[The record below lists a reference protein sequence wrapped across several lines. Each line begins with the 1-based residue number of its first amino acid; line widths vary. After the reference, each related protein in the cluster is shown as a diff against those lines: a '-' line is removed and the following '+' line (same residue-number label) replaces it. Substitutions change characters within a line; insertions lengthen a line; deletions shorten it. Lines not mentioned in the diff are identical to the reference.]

1 MLVKMTADDSIE
13 DLLGQL
19 KCYIDRIVAV
29 FDNIEYANLHFLLEG
44 LSAVMLLV

>member
-1 MLVKMTADDSIE
+1 MTADDSIE

-19 KCYIDRIVAV
+19 IKCYIDRIVAV
-29 FDNIEYANLHFLLEG
+29 FDNIKYANLHFLLEG